1 MVFVDNIN
9 MKSENEIKQNASFWN
24 RFKTIC
30 KDKGI
35 TQVELCNKT
44 RIDKGKLQG
53 QITRDIAP
61 SVFEAQK
68 IADCLGVSMEYL
80 TIGIEKDS
88 YKDKYESLRTA
99 VQDAI
104 DNN

>member
-1 MVFVDNIN
+1 
-9 MKSENEIKQNASFWN
+9 MKTENEIKQNASFWN
-24 RFKTIC
+24 RFKIIC

-35 TQVELCNKT
+35 TQIELCNKT

-80 TIGIEKDS
+80 TTGIEKDS
-88 YKDKYESLRTA
+88 YKGKYENLKS
-99 VQDAI
+99 VIQNAI
-104 DNN
+104 NEN